1 MLGVN
6 MKLID
11 KKILI
16 TGATSG
22 IGLKLVEQLY
32 QNNSLYIIARNQD
45 KINKLLDE
53 YPRVVA
59 FKADFK
65 NIDELQVVAQQLSDE
80 IQSLDVLI
88 NNAAVQ
94 YTPTFIDDDFIYE
107 SIADEI
113 TINFTAL
120 CSLCY
125 LILPMLNRQHD
136 AVILNV
142 NSGLALVPK
151 TTSAIYCASK
161 GALNIFSQSLRYQ
174 LNNTQ
179 VQVLQAF
186 LPLVDTPMT
195 QGRGKSKMT
204 TEKVSAE
211 IIKGIE
217 KSIFEH
223 DIGKVK
229 LLRFINR
236 LLPSLA
242 KAIMRKS

>member
-1 MLGVN
+1 MQ
-6 MKLID
+6 LIN

-22 IGLKLVEQLY
+22 IGLKLVEKLCP
-32 QNNSLYIIARNQD
+32 NNKLFIIARNQN
-45 KINKLLDE
+45 KINELQINFPD
-53 YPRVVA
+53 VVA
-59 FKADFK
+59 YKADFK
-65 NIDELQVVAQQLSDE
+65 NIVQLQDVVKKLNLVTQD
-80 IQSLDVLI
+80 LDVLI

-94 YTPTFIDDDFIYE
+94 YTPTFIDSDFKFE
-107 SIADEI
+107 SIHDEI
-113 TINFTAL
+113 TTNFTAL

-125 LILPMLNRQHD
+125 LLLPILNRQHN

-161 GALNIFSQSLRYQ
+161 GALNIFSQSLRHQ
-174 LNNTQ
+174 LKNTQ

-186 LPLVDTPMT
+186 LPVVDTEMT
-195 QGRGKSKMT
+195 EGRGKSKMT
-204 TEKVSAE
+204 TEKVSTE

-217 KSIFEH
+217 NTILDH

-229 LLRFINR
+229 FLRLINR

-242 KAIMRKS
+242 QKIMRES

>member
-1 MLGVN
+1 
-6 MKLID
+6 MKLIN

-22 IGLKLVEQLY
+22 IGLKLVEKLY
-32 QNNSLYIIARNQD
+32 PKNKLFIIARNQN
-45 KINKLLDE
+45 KINELKINF
-53 YPRVVA
+53 PGVVA
-59 FKADFK
+59 FKTDFK
-65 NIDELQVVAQQLSDE
+65 NIAELPAVVKQL
-80 IQSLDVLI
+80 QLATPSLDVLI

-94 YTPTFIDDDFIYE
+94 YTPTFIDSDFKYE
-107 SIADEI
+107 SINDEI
-113 TINFTAL
+113 TTNFTAL

-125 LILPMLNRQHD
+125 LLLPMLSHQHN

-151 TTSAIYCASK
+151 TSSAIYCASK

-174 LNNTQ
+174 LKNTQ

-195 QGRGKSKMT
+195 EGRGKSKMT
-204 TEKVSAE
+204 TEKVSTE

-217 KSIFEH
+217 NTILDH

-229 LLRFINR
+229 RLRLLNR
-236 LLPSLA
+236 LLPNLA
-242 KAIMRKS
+242 QAIMRKS